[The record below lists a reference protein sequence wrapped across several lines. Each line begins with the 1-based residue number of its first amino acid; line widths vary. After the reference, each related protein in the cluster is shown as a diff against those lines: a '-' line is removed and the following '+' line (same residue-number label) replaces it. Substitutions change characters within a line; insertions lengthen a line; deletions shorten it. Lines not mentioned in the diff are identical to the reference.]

1 MSMEWVKKHPE
12 LQKAF
17 ETAKDYLGQVSV
29 GEYVRRARRT
39 IDAVILAEKDLPK
52 SPKTKAMSSKRDML
66 TVKGVDGR
74 NFNVRLILKGDRY
87 GRSAVHDK
95 DEPMI
100 EFYDASQDPKKF
112 GPYGQVV
119 SQYYV
124 STIQRSRGG
133 LDMQTAVPEWKI
145 PVGEMDKVRAAIRGL

>member
-1 MSMEWVKKHPE
+1 MSEITDRERIEWVKKHPE

-95 DEPMI
+95 DEPIMLI
-100 EFYDASQDPKKF
+100 RLRANDHTYP
-112 GPYGQVV
+112 PQVAV
-119 SQYYV
+119 
-124 STIQRSRGG
+124 RDNMRGNTMTNNING
-133 LDMQTAVPEWKI
+133 RT
-145 PVGEMDKVRAAIRGL
+145 